1 MFLPSH
7 MPCAECGES
16 VDRSAALSHSCE
28 PQRRLAYQM
37 LARHH
42 EIASFEAEL
51 RVFLASTKGQFEAWL
66 AARDVRRTA

>member
-1 MFLPSH
+1 MYVPCH
-7 MPCAECGES
+7 MPVGDCGES
-16 VDRSAALSHSCE
+16 VERSGALSHSCE

-51 RVFLASTKGQFEAWL
+51 RVFLASKKGQFEAWL